1 MDKFKR
7 FGMNWNGAKISAIP
21 SKILARQHS
30 FLLLVANQ
38 VLTLVALQ
46 KYWLKILVYPHFGL
60 P

>member
-1 MDKFKR
+1 
-7 FGMNWNGAKISAIP
+7 MNWIGAKISAIP

-30 FLLLVANQ
+30 FLLPVTNQ